1 MRDIDF
7 EELDKAVGSYLEN
20 GVVPNT
26 QNKSN
31 FSDTVNR
38 SENSVGRRDMVFAR
52 KAPRSADQLH
62 QNTEE
67 KRSETSKNST
77 RNVDIQSVKI
87 ERKPAV
93 KKTKVRI
100 LDDFSAPV
108 PPEHHRDN
116 FGVPFSQKEDKIAF
130 ESPVL
135 ETYGGEKPVRNIK
148 RMENSPIR
156 KRSVARLEK
165 RSEQKEIKPL
175 QEERSEKQQ
184 TTNTEEKSA
193 TIPDRAKFYAG
204 VYNIGEDDNNLR
216 FFHGDRA
223 IEVPERK
230 SIKPIVNTLKIES
243 EPTFEKVMPE
253 IGSNHNQENDSIP
266 VHKKDGIK
274 DLSESKNQIIFEDK
288 KDTEEKEQANKIDVN
303 KEEIEQLVK
312 KPENHDKVII
322 QSVDKNIDQ
331 PKTPFVQNPQIEK
344 RPLGVRQN
352 QSQQKSFEFKKITLN
367 QSQKPTIVKEL
378 KQAKS
383 TTPILASDEYSAPIK
398 RRKKSGWGIVVAIIA
413 IMIFGAAAGF
423 AAYWFTFQ

>member
-20 GVVPNT
+20 GVVPST
-26 QNKSN
+26 QNNNTFSN
-31 FSDTVNR
+31 TTNHF
-38 SENSVGRRDMVFAR
+38 ENQSAHREMVFAR
-52 KAPRSADQLH
+52 KAPRSAYQLH

-67 KRSETSKNST
+67 KHNGNSKK
-77 RNVDIQSVKI
+77 DIQDIKI
-87 ERKPAV
+87 EKKPTS

-116 FGVPFSQKEDKIAF
+116 FGVPFSQKEAKIAF

-148 RMENSPIR
+148 KMENSPIR
-156 KRSVARLEK
+156 KRNVIKMEK
-165 RSEQKEIKPL
+165 RSEQKEVKPL
-175 QEERSEKQQ
+175 QKEQLKEQPKI
-184 TTNTEEKSA
+184 NTEEKPV
-193 TIPDRAKFYAG
+193 TISDRAKFYAG
-204 VYNIGEDDNNLR
+204 VYNIGEDDSNLR

-230 SIKPIVNTLKIES
+230 KIKPVVSVPKNEP

-253 IGSNHNQENDSIP
+253 IGDNHESEKDIVPIHKEEND
-266 VHKKDGIK
+266 K
-274 DLSESKNQIIFEDK
+274 DLSKTESRVDFEDK
-288 KDTEEKEQANKIDVN
+288 KDAEEKEQVNKLDVN
-303 KEEIEQLVK
+303 EEKINQPVE

-331 PKTPFVQNPQIEK
+331 PRTPFVQNPQIEK
-344 RPLGVRQN
+344 RPLGMR
-352 QSQQKSFEFKKITLN
+352 QSQQKSFEFKKFTPN
-367 QSQKPTIVKEL
+367 QNQKPTIVKEL

-398 RRKKSGWGIVVAIIA
+398 RRKKSGWGVVMAIIA
-413 IMIFGAAAGF
+413 ILIFGAAAGF

>member
-31 FSDTVNR
+31 FAGTVNY
-38 SENSVGRRDMVFAR
+38 SENLADHKEMVFAR

-67 KRSETSKNST
+67 KRNETIKNDI
-77 RNVDIQSVKI
+77 RNVDIQSARI
-87 ERKPAV
+87 EKKTVA

-108 PPEHHRDN
+108 SPEHHRDN
-116 FGVPFSQKEDKIAF
+116 FGMPFSQKEDKIAF

-156 KRSVARLEK
+156 KRSVVRLEK
-165 RSEQKEIKPL
+165 RSERKETKL
-175 QEERSEKQQ
+175 SQEEQSKKQQ
-184 TTNTEEKSA
+184 VTNIEEKTA
-193 TIPDRAKFYAG
+193 VIPDRAKFYAG

-230 SIKPIVNTLKIES
+230 I
-243 EPTFEKVMPE
+243 
-253 IGSNHNQENDSIP
+253 
-266 VHKKDGIK
+266 
-274 DLSESKNQIIFEDK
+274 LS
-288 KDTEEKEQANKIDVN
+288 
-303 KEEIEQLVK
+303 QL
-312 KPENHDKVII
+312 
-322 QSVDKNIDQ
+322 
-331 PKTPFVQNPQIEK
+331 
-344 RPLGVRQN
+344 
-352 QSQQKSFEFKKITLN
+352 
-367 QSQKPTIVKEL
+367 
-378 KQAKS
+378 
-383 TTPILASDEYSAPIK
+383 
-398 RRKKSGWGIVVAIIA
+398 
-413 IMIFGAAAGF
+413 
-423 AAYWFTFQ
+423 

>member
-26 QNKSN
+26 QSKSN
-31 FSDTVNR
+31 FAGTVNR
-38 SENSVGRRDMVFAR
+38 SENLADHKEMVFAR

-67 KRSETSKNST
+67 KRSETNKNNI
-77 RNVDIQSVKI
+77 RNVDIQSAKVEK
-87 ERKPAV
+87 KSVA

-116 FGVPFSQKEDKIAF
+116 FGMPFSQKEDKIAF

-148 RMENSPIR
+148 RMENSPVR
-156 KRSVARLEK
+156 KRSIVRLEK
-165 RSEQKEIKPL
+165 RSERKEIKPL
-175 QEERSEKQQ
+175 QEEQSKKQQ
-184 TTNTEEKSA
+184 ITNIEEKSA
-193 TIPDRAKFYAG
+193 VIPDRAKFYAG
-204 VYNIGEDDNNLR
+204 VYNIGEDDLR

-230 SIKPIVNTLKIES
+230 NIKPTINTPKIET

-253 IGSNHNQENDSIP
+253 IGSDHNQEDDIIP
-266 VHKKDGIK
+266 IHKEDDVK
-274 DLSESKNQIIFEDK
+274 DLSESKNRIIFEDK
-288 KDTEEKEQANKIDVN
+288 KDIEEKDQANKLDVN
-303 KEEIEQLVK
+303 KEETDQLVEK
-312 KPENHDKVII
+312 SENHDKVII
-322 QSVDKNIDQ
+322 QTVDKNIDQ

-344 RPLGVRQN
+344 RPLGMRQS
-352 QSQQKSFEFKKITLN
+352 QGQQKSFEFKKITLN

-398 RRKKSGWGIVVAIIA
+398 RRKKSGWGIVIAIIA

>member
-7 EELDKAVGSYLEN
+7 EELDKAVGSYLKN

-26 QNKSN
+26 QSKSN
-31 FSDTVNR
+31 FAGTVNR
-38 SENSVGRRDMVFAR
+38 SENSLDYKEMVFAR

-67 KRSETSKNST
+67 KRNETSKNNI
-77 RNVDIQSVKI
+77 RNVDMQSAKI
-87 ERKPAV
+87 EKKSVA

-156 KRSVARLEK
+156 KRSIVRLEK
-165 RSEQKEIKPL
+165 RSERKEIKPL
-175 QEERSEKQQ
+175 QEEQLKKQQ
-184 TTNTEEKSA
+184 ITNIEEKSA
-193 TIPDRAKFYAG
+193 VIPDRAKFYAG

-216 FFHGDRA
+216 FFHGRA

-230 SIKPIVNTLKIES
+230 NIKPTINTPKIET

-253 IGSNHNQENDSIP
+253 IGSDHNQEDDIIP
-266 VHKKDGIK
+266 IHKEDDVK
-274 DLSESKNQIIFEDK
+274 DLSESKNRIIFEDK
-288 KDTEEKEQANKIDVN
+288 KDIEEKDQINKLDAN
-303 KEEIEQLVK
+303 KEETDQLVK
-312 KPENHDKVII
+312 KSENHDKVII
-322 QSVDKNIDQ
+322 QTVDKNIDQ

-344 RPLGVRQN
+344 RPLGMRQS
-352 QSQQKSFEFKKITLN
+352 QGQQKSFEFKKITLN

-398 RRKKSGWGIVVAIIA
+398 RRKKSGWGIVIAIIA

>member
-20 GVVPNT
+20 GVVPST
-26 QNKSN
+26 QNNNTFSN
-31 FSDTVNR
+31 TTNHFE
-38 SENSVGRRDMVFAR
+38 ENPSAHREMVFAR
-52 KAPRSADQLH
+52 KAPRSAYQLH

-67 KRSETSKNST
+67 KHNGNSKK
-77 RNVDIQSVKI
+77 DIQDVKI
-87 ERKPAV
+87 EKKPTS

-116 FGVPFSQKEDKIAF
+116 FGVPFSQKEAKIAF

-148 RMENSPIR
+148 KMENSPIR
-156 KRSVARLEK
+156 KRNVIKMEK
-165 RSEQKEIKPL
+165 RSEQKEVKPL
-175 QEERSEKQQ
+175 QKEQLKI
-184 TTNTEEKSA
+184 NTEEKPA
-193 TIPDRAKFYAG
+193 IITDRAKFYAG
-204 VYNIGEDDNNLR
+204 VYNIGEDDSSLR

-230 SIKPIVNTLKIES
+230 NIKPVVSVPKIGP

-253 IGSNHNQENDSIP
+253 IGDNHDSEKDIVPIHKEEND
-266 VHKKDGIK
+266 K
-274 DLSESKNQIIFEDK
+274 DLSKTESRVIFEDK
-288 KDTEEKEQANKIDVN
+288 KDTEEKEQINKLDINEEKIDQPV
-303 KEEIEQLVK
+303 E

-331 PKTPFVQNPQIEK
+331 PRTPFVQNPQIEK
-344 RPLGVRQN
+344 RPLGMR
-352 QSQQKSFEFKKITLN
+352 QSQQKSFEFKKFTPN
-367 QSQKPTIVKEL
+367 QNQKPTIVKEL

-398 RRKKSGWGIVVAIIA
+398 RRKKSGWGVVMAIIA
-413 IMIFGAAAGF
+413 ILIFGAAAGF